1 VDKLTNDLKL
11 VLRRLLRAP
20 MFTFITLL
28 TLAVSVGANA
38 AIFTV
43 LESVLLK
50 PLPYPHSEQLISVW
64 LSAPGLNL
72 PKLTL
77 SPSTY
82 FVLHEQA
89 KSFQS
94 IGLYQPD
101 SVNVTGVSEPE
112 HVRALDVTEDTL
124 TVLGI
129 PPMLGRNFNH
139 TDDSAGSSETVILT
153 YGYWQR
159 KFGADPNVVG
169 RTFIADGTSRQIIG
183 VMPARFHF
191 MDMDDPPLI
200 FPFQFE
206 RAKAHLGNYSFQGVA
221 RLKPG
226 VTIERAN
233 SEMAQLLPIVLR
245 SFPPPEGFSL
255 ELFEKANIGPL
266 LSTFKDNEVGDVGKL
281 LWVLM
286 GSIGLVLLIACA
298 NIANLLLVRFEG
310 RQHELAIRSALGA
323 GWRRIAGEL
332 LLESLVLG
340 VVGSALGLSLAWA
353 ALRALVAAA
362 PDGLPRLHEI
372 GIDLPVLLFTLAV
385 SVLAS
390 LLIGAIPILKYAGSR
405 LSTGLREAGRGAG
418 QTRERHRAR
427 NILVVVQVS
436 LAIVLMI
443 SSGLMIRTFRALTHV
458 TPGISSPES
467 LQTLMLTIPSAEIAD
482 NEKAVR
488 TEESL
493 LHAMAALPGVVSV
506 SACSHLPFDYTGSF
520 DPVFAQDHT
529 YKDGEM
535 PPLRR
540 FQYVAPGYFS
550 NIGTPLLLGRDFT
563 WEDNYNKMPVAIVSE
578 NTAREYWESPE
589 NALGKRIRVSSKDDW
604 REIVGVA
611 ANVYF
616 DGVNMPAP
624 TVVYWPI
631 MDANFESDK
640 LQIQRTLDYTIRSTR
655 AGSETFMNEV
665 RRAIWSID
673 ANLPIAYP
681 YTEEY
686 YYRKSL
692 ARTSFTLVMLG
703 VAGAMALLLG
713 IVGLYGV
720 IAYSVSQRTREI
732 GIRMALGAQQ
742 TNLVQMFVRHA
753 LVLAAIGV
761 VFGLAASAALM
772 RLMSSLLFDVKPF
785 DPVTYAIV
793 TVSLVVTAAFASW
806 LPSRRAA
813 AVDPLTALRSE

>member
-1 VDKLTNDLKL
+1 
-11 VLRRLLRAP
+11 

-28 TLAVSVGANA
+28 TLAVSIGANA

-50 PLPYPHSEQLISVW
+50 PLPYPHPDALVAVW
-64 LSAPGLNL
+64 LQAPGLKL
-72 PKLTL
+72 PRLNV
-77 SPSTY
+77 SPTTY

-89 KSFQS
+89 KSFQFL
-94 IGLYQPD
+94 GLYTQD
-101 SVNVTGVSEPE
+101 SGTVTGLSEPE
-112 HVRALDVTEDTL
+112 HVRGLDVTEDTL
-124 TVLGI
+124 NALGI
-129 PPMLGRNFNH
+129 PPMLGRTFNH
-139 TDDSAGSSETVILT
+139 ADDTDGNPETVILT
-153 YGYWQR
+153 YGYWRR
-159 KFGADPNVVG
+159 KFGADPGVIG
-169 RTFIADGTSRQIIG
+169 RTMVVDGTPRQIIG

-226 VTIERAN
+226 VSTQQASAEV
-233 SEMAQLLPIVLR
+233 AQLLPVVVR
-245 SFPPPEGFSL
+245 SFPPPDGFSL
-255 ELFEKANIGPL
+255 QLFQQAQINPL
-266 LSTFKDNEVGDVGKL
+266 LFPFKDDEVGDVGKL

-286 GSIGLVLLIACA
+286 GSIGIVLLIACA
-298 NIANLLLVRFEG
+298 NVANLLLVRFEG

-332 LLESLVLG
+332 LLESVALG
-340 VVGSALGLSLAWA
+340 VAGSATGLALAWA
-353 ALRALVAAA
+353 AIRALVAAA

-372 GIDLPVLLFTLAV
+372 GIDAPVLLFTLGV
-385 SVLAS
+385 SLLAS
-390 LLIGAIPILKYAGSR
+390 LLFGAIPVFKYAGSR
-405 LSTGLREAGRGAG
+405 LSAGLREAGRGAS

-427 NILVVVQVS
+427 NILVVVQVA

-443 SSGLMIRTFRALTHV
+443 SSGLMIRTFRALSHV
-458 TPGISSPES
+458 NPGFASADS
-467 LQTLMLTIPSAEIAD
+467 LQTFQITVTDKDVPD
-482 NEKAVR
+482 NEKSVRQEQALMDKIAAV
-488 TEESL
+488 
-493 LHAMAALPGVVSV
+493 PGVQSV
-506 SACSHLPFDYTGSF
+506 AAVTHLPMDGSASF
-520 DPVFAQDHT
+520 DVLFAQDRT
-529 YKDGEM
+529 YKEGEL
-535 PPLRR
+535 PPIRR
-540 FQYVAPGYFS
+540 FQFASPGFFS
-550 NIGTPLLLGRDFT
+550 TSGTPLLLGRDFT
-563 WEDNYNKMPVAIVSE
+563 WQDIYNKVPVAIVSE
-578 NTAREYWESPE
+578 NLARENWESPQ
-589 NALGKRIRVSSKDDW
+589 NALGKRVRASSTDDW
-604 REIVGVA
+604 REVIGVA
-611 ANVYF
+611 QNIFY
-616 DGVNMPAP
+616 DGVNQPAS
-624 TVVYWPI
+624 TTVYWPI
-631 MDANFESDK
+631 LAAHFEGDPMEV
-640 LQIQRTLDYTIRSTR
+640 QRTLDYTIRSTR
-655 AGSETFMNEV
+655 AGSENFMKEIRQAV
-665 RRAIWSID
+665 WSVD
-673 ANLPIAYP
+673 ANLPLANVN
-681 YTEEY
+681 TQQY
-686 YYRKSL
+686 YYTKSL

-713 IVGLYGV
+713 IIGLYGV

-793 TVSLVVTAAFASW
+793 TVSLVVTAAAASW